1 MKTPQWAPILTRQPA
16 GVRNVALTFDD
27 GPHPDTTPAI
37 LDVLRRH
44 DGTATFFFSGVR
56 AAEYPDLVARTV
68 AAGHAVYGHGWAHLN
83 LERADRSTIIR
94 GMERVEEL
102 LRSFRPTP
110 STYLVRLPYNAGV
123 KNRTA
128 HDAARSFHPDPRFA
142 WWSISTLDWLL
153 ARRCADA
160 AELTR
165 RCAAVGAEL
174 AGLHTLPGAVV
185 LMHEAPFGAEGELA
199 PQVARTLL
207 PHVVDALERRGLKA
221 GALEIEPAPL
231 AGSRSVARCRDA
243 DVAIRSLP
251 AAARPSL
258 LDRMKKKLGRG

>member
-128 HDAARSFHPDPRFA
+128 HDAARSFHPDP
-142 WWSISTLDWLL
+142 
-153 ARRCADA
+153 
-160 AELTR
+160 
-165 RCAAVGAEL
+165 
-174 AGLHTLPGAVV
+174 
-185 LMHEAPFGAEGELA
+185 
-199 PQVARTLL
+199 
-207 PHVVDALERRGLKA
+207 
-221 GALEIEPAPL
+221 
-231 AGSRSVARCRDA
+231 
-243 DVAIRSLP
+243 
-251 AAARPSL
+251 
-258 LDRMKKKLGRG
+258 